1 MNPRNSRNSRNSM
14 NPINSLLLAL
24 SSLLLALS
32 SLLFAI
38 SLGYAAQTTNP
49 PNPPVS
55 PLTKGGLTKIAI
67 FPFENLTE
75 DKNALASIMPV
86 LKVRLEAK
94 GLEVVDENTLNR
106 FLLKERI
113 RSTGY
118 ISRDIARKIGE
129 ELNVQA
135 VLVGSIN
142 SFFPGENPRVGFSAR
157 LINSSDG
164 AVLWANHASA
174 TGEDFAT
181 VLGLGRV
188 RTIDRLTSKVI
199 DKLLKSFSITPPYKE
214 IESTYRIAVMPF
226 QNKSKIKDMGMIAT
240 YMFIVELFKN
250 KGFVTVEYGEV
261 RRLVVDLRV
270 RGKGELDLRN
280 TEAISKS
287 LGVDGIIVGTVELYR
302 EEEGNLPPEAVISA
316 RLIDARKNRI
326 LWYNSHQLNGDDG
339 IIILDFGKI
348 RSAENVAYKVI
359 SRLVKEMGKAK
370 WQ

>member
-1 MNPRNSRNSRNSM
+1 MKFLKVTP
-14 NPINSLLLAL
+14 L
-24 SSLLLALS
+24 S
-32 SLLFAI
+32 
-38 SLGYAAQTTNP
+38 
-49 PNPPVS
+49 S